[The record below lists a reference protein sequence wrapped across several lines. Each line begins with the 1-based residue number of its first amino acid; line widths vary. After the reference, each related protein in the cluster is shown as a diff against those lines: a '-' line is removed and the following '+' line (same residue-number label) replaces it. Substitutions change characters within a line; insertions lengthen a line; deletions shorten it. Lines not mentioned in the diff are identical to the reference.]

1 MCLVSKITDS
11 KKIEAIKQMFEN
23 DYIMKQ
29 IELTTKFLAKLIFGK
44 ESPEYKL
51 QYEEISNAGSAD
63 LLCLKLRQMVAD
75 GEINEAE
82 NLLHENIE
90 RDQSAENLEVAIDF
104 YESLNKL
111 DDETL
116 DRCDFARVEIY
127 EGLETVKKIYGIE
140 TP

>member
-1 MCLVSKITDS
+1 
-11 KKIEAIKQMFEN
+11 MFEN